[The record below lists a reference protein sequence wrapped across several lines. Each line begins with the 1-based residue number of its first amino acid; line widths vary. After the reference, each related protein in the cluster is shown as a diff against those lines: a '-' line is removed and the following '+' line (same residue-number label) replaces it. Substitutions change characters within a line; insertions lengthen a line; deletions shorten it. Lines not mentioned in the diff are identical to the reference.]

1 MAVKVSPLTV
11 PRATTCEP
19 TTTSPLVAAVSLPER
34 VVGRAVDRDG
44 LRLAAATARAVSVV
58 EPTAV
63 TLPAAFGVGTLIEVI
78 V

>member
-1 MAVKVSPLTV
+1 MTRVLSPRPAV
-11 PRATTCEP
+11 R
-19 TTTSPLVAAVSLPER
+19 
-34 VVGRAVDRDG
+34 
-44 LRLAAATARAVSVV
+44 VSVV